1 MKTSLYL
8 QYFEKKNTRVPL
20 IDRQN
25 LLRSSSRRDTV
36 APNRRFLR
44 KVPLAA
50 LGGMSLGDYLKVGF
64 IFKEGDKKRI
74 QFFEGIIIAING
86 SLFTKKI
93 TLLQPGTYGVERSF
107 FCQSPQI
114 QTLKILQSKKFRQSK
129 LFFLRNYFSTRG
141 TKAAAFG
148 LRSSK
153 KSF

>member
-25 LLRSSSRRDTV
+25 LLRSSSRSDTV
-36 APNRRFLR
+36 PA
-44 KVPLAA
+44 V
-50 LGGMSLGDYLKVGF
+50 GGMSIGDYLKVGF

-107 FCQSPQI
+107 LCQSPQI

-129 LFFLRNYFSTRG
+129 LFFLRNYLSTRG
-141 TKAAAFG
+141 RKAVAFG

>member
-1 MKTSLYL
+1 MKTALYL

-25 LLRSSSRRDTV
+25 LPRYSSLREERGS
-36 APNRRFLR
+36 
-44 KVPLAA
+44 VPPKLPPAA
-50 LGGMSLGDYLKVGF
+50 LGGMSIGDYLKVGF

-86 SLFTKKI
+86 FLFTKKI

-114 QTLKILQSKKFRQSK
+114 QTLKILQSKKFRRSK
-129 LFFLRNYFSTRG
+129 LFFLRSGLSTRG
-141 TKAAAFG
+141 TKAATFG
-148 LRSSK
+148 LRTSK

>member
-1 MKTSLYL
+1 MKTALYL
-8 QYFEKKNTRVPL
+8 QYFEKKNTRVPQ

-25 LLRSSSRRDTV
+25 LPRYSSLREERGSV
-36 APNRRFLR
+36 PP
-44 KVPLAA
+44 KIPLAA
-50 LGGMSLGDYLKVGF
+50 LDGMSIGDYLKVGF

-86 SLFTKKI
+86 FLFTKKI

-114 QTLKILQSKKFRQSK
+114 QTLKVLQSKKFRRSK
-129 LFFLRNYFSTRG
+129 LFFLRKGLSTRG
-141 TKAAAFG
+141 TKAATFS
-148 LRSSK
+148 LRTSK

>member
-8 QYFEKKNTRVPL
+8 QYFEKKNTCVPL
-20 IDRQN
+20 IYRQN
-25 LLRSSSRRDTV
+25 LH
-36 APNRRFLR
+36 R
-44 KVPLAA
+44 KA
-50 LGGMSLGDYLKVGF
+50 MSIGDYLKVGF

-86 SLFTKKI
+86 SLFAKKV
-93 TLLQPGTYGVERSF
+93 TLRQPGTYGVERSF

-114 QTLKILQSKKFRQSK
+114 QTLKILQSKKFRRSK
-129 LFFLRNYFSTRG
+129 LFFLRKNLLSRG

-148 LRSSK
+148 IRSSK

>member
-1 MKTSLYL
+1 MYL
-8 QYFEKKNTRVPL
+8 QYFEKKNTPVPL

-25 LLRSSSRRDTV
+25 LPRYSSLSEEGTS
-36 APNRRFLR
+36 
-44 KVPLAA
+44 VPAFRA
-50 LGGMSLGDYLKVGF
+50 GMSIGDYLKVGF

-114 QTLKILQSKKFRQSK
+114 QTLKILQSKKFRRSK
-129 LFFLRNYFSTRG
+129 LFFLRNCLSTRG

>member
-8 QYFEKKNTRVPL
+8 QYFEKKNTCAPQ
-20 IDRQN
+20 IYRQN
-25 LLRSSSRRDTV
+25 LHRE
-36 APNRRFLR
+36 A
-44 KVPLAA
+44 
-50 LGGMSLGDYLKVGF
+50 MSIGDYLKVGF

-86 SLFTKKI
+86 SLFAKKI
-93 TLLQPGTYGVERSF
+93 TLRQPGTYGVERSF

-114 QTLKILQSKKFRQSK
+114 QTLKILQSKKFRRSK
-129 LFFLRNYFSTRG
+129 LFFLRNDLLSRG

-148 LRSSK
+148 IRSSK